1 MGDVQLLNKDLKCTR
16 KRNRLD
22 SNESKIFSEEIKRFC
37 KFVRKFKWADEGAKG
52 NR

>member
-22 SNESKIFSEEIKRFC
+22 SNESKIFSEEIYLIKIDSIV
-37 KFVRKFKWADEGAKG
+37 KKI
-52 NR
+52 